1 MDLYNYIGCTFEE
14 LEEEVQEYIVNSI
27 DEKETYRVNHID
39 NTYTGLILAGGFVLP
54 AWVDFYIGEL
64 SFELFGEGGNLDHV
78 DYLEL
83 NL

>member
-1 MDLYNYIGCTFEE
+1 MNLYDYIGCTFEK
-14 LEEEVQEYIVNSI
+14 LEKEVQEYIVSAI
-27 DEKETYRVNHID
+27 DKQETYRVNYID

-54 AWVDFYIGEL
+54 AWVDFYNGDL
-64 SFELFGEGGNLDHV
+64 LFELFREGGDLDHV